1 MAPTPTGHL
10 PQWDLPPP
18 QPVRQAQIRKHFKP
32 RRPSPSGCKPSIDPT
47 TVFPP
52 ARYDVITGITRP
64 SAKMVNPLA
73 KGVRVIRFTCHNPA
87 MRFVSTD
94 AWRTKRRRFGAS
106 CTSPPLAFWLAGS
119 SYPTHFESE
128 DGICVSSEMLVA
140 TAETVRRHNQHTI
153 MWTHTTIK
161 TSNFETC

>member
-1 MAPTPTGHL
+1 MAPTSTHTGHL
-10 PQWDLPPP
+10 PQWPPP
-18 QPVRQAQIRKHFKP
+18 APVRQAQIRKHFKP

-52 ARYDVITGITRP
+52 ARYDVITGITKP
-64 SAKMVNPLA
+64 SAKTENPLA
-73 KGVRVIRFTCHNPA
+73 KAVRVIRFPCHKPA

-94 AWRTKRRRFGAS
+94 GWRTKGRRFGAS

-119 SYPTHFESE
+119 SYPTHSESE
-128 DGICVSSEMLVA
+128 DGICASFEMLVA
-140 TAETVRRHNQHTI
+140 TAETVRRHNQQTI

-161 TSNFETC
+161 TWNFETC